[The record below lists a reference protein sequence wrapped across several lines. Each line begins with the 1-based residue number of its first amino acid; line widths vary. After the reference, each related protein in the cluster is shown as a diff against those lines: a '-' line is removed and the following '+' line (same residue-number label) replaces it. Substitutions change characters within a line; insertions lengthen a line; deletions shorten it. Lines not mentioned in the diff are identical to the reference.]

1 MLNVGLRLG
10 DSSWW
15 SKRMK
20 IPAVPKTKKIG
31 SARRTTN
38 AAGFA
43 VKREEVIDRRQIEG
57 VERKRAPANFISII
71 D

>member
-1 MLNVGLRLG
+1 
-10 DSSWW
+10 
-15 SKRMK
+15 
-20 IPAVPKTKKIG
+20 
-31 SARRTTN
+31 
-38 AAGFA
+38 